1 MDAIDLFVTPAP
13 RGDLRENCF
22 PFTWREASREKL
34 PRAGMAES
42 SSVSTSTDGAAESAS
57 HGDGAA
63 AASPAG
69 VRGRT
74 ARMGFA
80 TPASSSESNG
90 AAAAAALLSE
100 PGAGV
105 GESRV
110 GVEGVVSRVSGVGV
124 ESLISLKSL
133 KRAATLEL
141 AATKQ
146 FTLLPS
152 LI

>member
-1 MDAIDLFVTPAP
+1 
-13 RGDLRENCF
+13 
-22 PFTWREASREKL
+22 
-34 PRAGMAES
+34 MAES
-42 SSVSTSTDGAAESAS
+42 SSVRTSTDGAAESAS

-63 AASPAG
+63 AAFPAG
-69 VRGRT
+69 VR
-74 ARMGFA
+74 RMGFA

-124 ESLISLKSL
+124 KSLISLKSL

-141 AATKQ
+141 AATKR
-146 FTLLPS
+146 F
-152 LI
+152 